1 MLSKPNWLVAKS
13 KGDKFTYRPFFVDS
27 MLKLFLEHTF
37 LFELHGTAI
46 SESALK
52 LLKPQT
58 PATTVLVSPTTF
70 YRPSPDDRFESVVS

>member
-1 MLSKPNWLVAKS
+1 
-13 KGDKFTYRPFFVDS
+13 